1 MEAFDSLPPDLRS
14 FIRELDFNIL
24 DDHIFGGEKEMRR
37 VKKLLD
43 AGVKP
48 QFYETGLN

>member
-14 FIRELDFNIL
+14 YIRELDFNIL
-24 DDHIFGGEKEMRR
+24 DDHILGGENEMRR

-48 QFYETGLN
+48 QFYATGLN

>member
-14 FIRELDFNIL
+14 FIRDLDFNLLDKHIL
-24 DDHIFGGEKEMRR
+24 GGEKEIRY
-37 VKKLLD
+37 VKSLLD